1 MKSEKTMN
9 KTRRTLI
16 ISSVIMTLAFI
27 VTLVSVSA
35 AWFGDM
41 KSASQVGFVIESDT
55 LQDSAS
61 IDINSS
67 KGMTG
72 ESIYPAVMQ
81 LGYLL
86 KDGAVAPTGA
96 VLKGDNL
103 PAGVAQKAR
112 VASVYFPI
120 EFVGTPDAGFES
132 ENRTSLHITM
142 MSANIGK
149 LSVKVDGVEVVYD
162 RVRKIASDDK
172 LDNYAGE
179 WVALGQPAL
188 SLDGKGG
195 GSIGG
200 GTFSYTTNS
209 DDNGV
214 VFVAGGKNY
223 SAELIDYKDE
233 FNVDVCLVVAQ
244 LNEDGVFDQELGVV
258 STDKDYSALTG
269 DNVFYECYGYDTYML
284 VQPGIKY
291 YVKAEIYFNK
301 VDEECNFDLLDTV
314 IRFNFKLNILS
325 DGNYIRTHQYR
336 TEAR

>member
-1 MKSEKTMN
+1 MN

-27 VTLVSVSA
+27 VTVVSVSA
-35 AWFGDM
+35 AWFGNM

-96 VLKGDNL
+96 VLKSDTL
-103 PAGVAQKAR
+103 PTGVAQKAR

-120 EFVGTPDAGFES
+120 EFIGTPDVGFES
-132 ENRTSLHITM
+132 ENRKSLHIAMT
-142 MSANIGK
+142 SANIGK
-149 LSVKVDGVEVVYD
+149 LSVVVEGVEVLYD
-162 RVRKIASDDK
+162 RVRKIISDDK

-179 WVALGQPAL
+179 WVALGQPSL
-188 SLDGKGG
+188 NLDGKCGG
-195 GSIGG
+195 NIGG
-200 GTFSYTTNS
+200 AAFSYTVNNDIAEFS
-209 DDNGV
+209 
-214 VFVAGGKNY
+214 AGGKTY
-223 SAELIDYKDE
+223 SAALVDYKDE
-233 FNVDVCLVVAQ
+233 FNVDVCLVEAQ
-244 LNEDGVFDQELGVV
+244 LTEDGVFDKELGVI
-258 STDKDYSALTG
+258 STGKDYSSLTG
-269 DNVFYECYGYDTYML
+269 DNVFYECYGYDTYLL

-314 IRFNFKLNILS
+314 VRFNFKLNILS
-325 DGNYIRTHQYR
+325 NGEYIRTHAYR
-336 TEAR
+336 TGGEIND